1 MRAPDPGSVLRVSK
15 AAAIQIGLVRGRFFR
30 DSAPAC
36 INLLQDLP
44 GGCRAS
50 CGYCGL
56 SRDRDRKEGDTF
68 IRVKW
73 PTADEVTIAG
83 HIEASHDR
91 IERICI
97 ATVIHPE
104 AKTDLLRRLDWL
116 SKYDIPLSALVS
128 SVQVDHD
135 SAREMRE
142 RGARILGIGM
152 DAASARVMARTRGGA
167 LGGWDMHWRAIET
180 AVDVFGGGNVNIHI
194 VVGLGET
201 DAELVETAVRLYDI
215 GAGCFLFS
223 FCPEAGTSMAGNPP
237 DMVIYHA
244 AEVKQMTAQGL
255 VQPMD
260 DCYTA
265 IGIGKDQFNK
275 VLIDQITVDGKTMT
289 VPFDNHG
296 WLNWVNEKVISDAGL
311 DPKALPKNGTEFI
324 PWAQKI
330 TKDKNGKHPTES
342 GFDKDN
348 VAVWAIY
355 WTWLRYTVPASLWQF
370 GGAVISDDGK
380 TALLGSPQSIAAIQY
395 WHDLMYKYYVCPPGL
410 PGLAYGG
417 EMYQANGIALWWEGT
432 WTGGYMRDRP
442 EVAAVTRPDFI
453 NSLAPDGKQAM
464 KFDSHVFSIPVGVP
478 EENKA
483 KLYPMIKYLLENGA
497 YWATSGQV
505 PALKSVQ
512 ASAEVQKIKSVA
524 KAAEQFNAIGRTDMV
539 HKAFVEI
546 QTAYETAVS
555 AAVASA
561 DTDVAKAL
569 KDGNAVIQAI
579 LDRP

>member
-1 MRAPDPGSVLRVSK
+1 MSAKRVFSRRDFLK
-15 AAAIQIGLVRGRFFR
+15 ASSLAAGAAALGACGQVATP
-30 DSAPAC
+30 APTKPAAVAATAT
-36 INLLQDLP
+36 P
-44 GGCRAS
+44 VPA
-50 CGYCGL
+50 
-56 SRDRDRKEGDTF
+56 
-68 IRVKW
+68 
-73 PTADEVTIAG
+73 PTATPVPVELEPTPVVNAFGNCAKPLILYHGLTGTDGAVFAEMLQKYKEANPDACFESQGIAW
-83 HIEASHDR
+83 
-91 IERICI
+91 
-97 ATVIHPE
+97 
-104 AKTDLLRRLDWL
+104 DLFFQ
-116 SKYDIPLSALVS
+116 KFP
-128 SVQVDHD
+128 
-135 SAREMRE
+135 
-142 RGARILGIGM
+142 
-152 DAASARVMARTRGGA
+152 
-167 LGGWDMHWRAIET
+167 T
-180 AVDVFGGGNVNIHI
+180 AV
-194 VVGLGET
+194 
-201 DAELVETAVRLYDI
+201 
-215 GAGCFLFS
+215 
-223 FCPEAGTSMAGNPP
+223 MAGNPP

-244 AEVKQMTAQGL
+244 AEVKQMASQGL

-260 DCYTA
+260 DFYTA
-265 IGIGKDQFNK
+265 IGHGKDEFNE

-311 DPKALPKNGTEFI
+311 DPNALPKNGVEFI

-330 TKDKNGKHPTES
+330 TKDKNGKHPTDA

-348 VAVWAIY
+348 VVVWAIY
-355 WTWLRYTVPASLWQF
+355 WTWLRYTVPATLWQF

-512 ASAEVQKIKSVA
+512 ASPEVQKIESVA